1 MISYWKSKRIV
12 VTGGSGFIGSNIVNY
27 LNSVDCHPYVVNSR
41 EYDLTKENDVVELF
55 KDQNPNILIHLAGRV
70 GSNLANKEKPAEY
83 FYQNIIMGTF
93 IMHYAHKYGVE
104 KMAALLPG
112 CSYPERAPIPLK
124 ESYLWEGFPQQESAS
139 YGIAKRVLEV
149 QAQAYSRQF
158 GFVCMI
164 AIPGNVYGPYDN
176 FDLYKGHIVPA
187 LTRKFVEAVENGTNE
202 VNVWGSGNAIRDYIY
217 VGDVVRGLLQMV
229 EQSDQPTVVN
239 LSREVEIRVNEVV
252 DTLIELTGF
261 QGNVV
266 YDTSKPE
273 GQERRLFDVTKAKDE
288 LGFVAK
294 VDLRE
299 GLLRTI
305 KWYRAHRDVM
315 VNGRVV
321 NEN

>member
-1 MISYWKSKRIV
+1 
-12 VTGGSGFIGSNIVNY
+12 
-27 LNSVDCHPYVVNSR
+27 L
-41 EYDLTKENDVVELF
+41 
-55 KDQNPNILIHLAGRV
+55 Q
-70 GSNLANKEKPAEY
+70 
-83 FYQNIIMGTF
+83 
-93 IMHYAHKYGVE
+93 
-104 KMAALLPG
+104 G
-112 CSYPERAPIPLK
+112 C
-124 ESYLWEGFPQQESAS
+124 
-139 YGIAKRVLEV
+139 
-149 QAQAYSRQF
+149 
-158 GFVCMI
+158 C
-164 AIPGNVYGPYDN
+164 PGNVYGPYDN

-217 VGDVVRGLLQMV
+217 VDDVVRGLLQMV

-261 QGNVV
+261 QGNIV